1 MQRLASRQ
9 HYYKP
14 ENLLN
19 AAWHFGE
26 FQPKIIKKVLQKITP
41 NNLIL
46 VYASPQEI
54 SNAKTEKWYQTKYR
68 SQIIS
73 TKEIS
78 YWKNQTENNF
88 DLPLANDFILTK
100 EPGFY
105 SSQKKGIEQKIFSIP
120 TNKKYQIHYVEN
132 NQFQVPKVKIF
143 LRFTIPTAYSN
154 PERAMLAKIFA
165 WLIKDALNESLYPA
179 YLLDYSFQ
187 IHAVEKGFN
196 VTLEGYPEKMEL
208 FFSTIL
214 QAIAKQSFSK
224 DRFAIAK
231 QKITEERQ
239 NLEFAPSYRIALYEF
254 FQLTQKPLWHN
265 QEYLDILQK
274 IKFRDIRSFRKNIL
288 RSMQFKLFAFGN
300 LNEELVSKLFNT
312 AKTKLSFRS
321 ISEPPAKKI
330 LNISDGEKYFFQ
342 KSVKDV
348 NSTIVLAYQHPNRNL
363 ATAVRMKLL
372 ETMMKDDFYDFIR
385 TNKQLGYLVWSNYSG
400 ILESNAFL
408 FVVQSPNAEA
418 SVLREEIENFLNSFQ
433 KTVQKLSQKEF
444 DSLTQSLQEV
454 YDLKPDNFNATSH
467 YYYSAIKNKD
477 YNLQLKENFKSNLAK
492 VSLDDF
498 KQFYEKLFLDDKT
511 TRKILVQTI
520 GSNIKNHEPAQN
532 FTPIKNRVEFKK
544 KATFSPIIKE
554 EIFLFP

>member
-1 MQRLASRQ
+1 M
-9 HYYKP
+9 
-14 ENLLN
+14 
-19 AAWHFGE
+19 
-26 FQPKIIKKVLQKITP
+26 
-41 NNLIL
+41 
-46 VYASPQEI
+46 
-54 SNAKTEKWYQTKYR
+54 
-68 SQIIS
+68 
-73 TKEIS
+73 
-78 YWKNQTENNF
+78 
-88 DLPLANDFILTK
+88 PLANDFILTK
-100 EPGFY
+100 EPSFY

-300 LNEELVSKLFNT
+300 LN
-312 AKTKLSFRS
+312 
-321 ISEPPAKKI
+321 
-330 LNISDGEKYFFQ
+330 
-342 KSVKDV
+342 
-348 NSTIVLAYQHPNRNL
+348 
-363 ATAVRMKLL
+363 
-372 ETMMKDDFYDFIR
+372 
-385 TNKQLGYLVWSNYSG
+385 
-400 ILESNAFL
+400 
-408 FVVQSPNAEA
+408 
-418 SVLREEIENFLNSFQ
+418 
-433 KTVQKLSQKEF
+433 
-444 DSLTQSLQEV
+444 
-454 YDLKPDNFNATSH
+454 
-467 YYYSAIKNKD
+467 
-477 YNLQLKENFKSNLAK
+477 
-492 VSLDDF
+492 
-498 KQFYEKLFLDDKT
+498 
-511 TRKILVQTI
+511 QT
-520 GSNIKNHEPAQN
+520 
-532 FTPIKNRVEFKK
+532 F
-544 KATFSPIIKE
+544 
-554 EIFLFP
+554 